1 MVSVLPFPTVGWLMP
16 LGTARRLI
24 NTSLQR
30 AGAPACWRF
39 SHQQTVRFQKSASE
53 PSKLDALHTLR
64 AVQLGFCGPGSGFT
78 LIELPALV
86 AMITIL
92 AWIRYDRHGKRS
104 NYEYTDGH
112 AARLSRAGARADQYL
127 DHRVRFPLTN
137 PPE

>member
-1 MVSVLPFPTVGWLMP
+1 MSDLHIERWARLPGGGFGEVP
-16 LGTARRLI
+16 ARAKCMECVEL
-24 NTSLQR
+24 
-30 AGAPACWRF
+30 APAFWATAAKQ
-39 SHQQTVRFQKSASE
+39 SD
-53 PSKLDALHTLR
+53 SKLDALHTLR